1 MLTRADRVLIDER
14 AGRII
19 ILPSFLFHERSTS
32 VELDVWLYKW
42 RIYIFS
48 AFKYVRRK
56 LARVQPNPLVS
67 SSRSRENRN
76 YQSLPLR
83 VPAAHLISFT

>member
-1 MLTRADRVLIDER
+1 MLAQVHQCSRRR
-14 AGRII
+14 GRSHYH
-19 ILPSFLFHERSTS
+19 PSFLPLPRERNS

-48 AFKYVRRK
+48 AFKRVRRK

-67 SSRSRENRN
+67 SSKSREDRN

-83 VPAAHLISFT
+83 ILVCI